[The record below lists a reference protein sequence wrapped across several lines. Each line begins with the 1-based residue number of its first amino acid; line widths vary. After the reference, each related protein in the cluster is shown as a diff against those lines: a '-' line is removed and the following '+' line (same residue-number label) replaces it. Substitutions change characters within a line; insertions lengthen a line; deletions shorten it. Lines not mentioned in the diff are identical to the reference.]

1 MVRTIF
7 GSGLYSCQN
16 SIKYNVF
23 VNGIVFEAELYSNQ
37 ASDSKF
43 TVFVFRR
50 FDDYLRIGKYSNLG
64 KSHQIRAFWG

>member
-16 SIKYNVF
+16 SIKYNV
-23 VNGIVFEAELYSNQ
+23 NRIVFETELYSNQ
-37 ASDSKF
+37 ASNTEF
-43 TVFVFRR
+43 TVIVFSH
-50 FDDYLRIGKYSNLG
+50 FGDYLRIGKYSNLG